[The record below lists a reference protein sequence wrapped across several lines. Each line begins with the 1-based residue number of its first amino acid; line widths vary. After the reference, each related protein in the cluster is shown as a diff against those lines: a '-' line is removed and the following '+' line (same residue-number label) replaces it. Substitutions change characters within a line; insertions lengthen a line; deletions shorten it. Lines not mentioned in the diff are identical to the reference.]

1 MDNIMADEKRD
12 SICKKVYIDPTADG
26 GESSK
31 PSPTTEALEFRFSD
45 GTVYRVT
52 LDEIGPNCQTAF
64 SWHGL
69 SQKLGDSYADKKG
82 TDIESRLESFGTVL
96 ERLQADDWVR
106 PGEGPGTR
114 PSLVADAVRAA
125 LLADGED
132 VSDERYAAIREKVK
146 GADNRKGALAN
157 VKIKAHYERI
167 AAERQTARA
176 AKAAE
181 DAFGSEDVGLGDF

>member
-1 MDNIMADEKRD
+1 MADDKRE
-12 SICKKVYIDPTADG
+12 SICKKVYIDADADG
-26 GESSK
+26 GESTK
-31 PSPTTEALEFRFSD
+31 PSPTATALEFRFANGD
-45 GTVYRVT
+45 VHRVT
-52 LDEIGPNCQTAF
+52 LDDIGESCRNACA
-64 SWHGL
+64 WHGL

-82 TDIESRLESFGTVL
+82 TDMEARLESFETVL

-125 LLADGED
+125 LIADGEE
-132 VSDERYAAIREKVK
+132 VSDERYTAIRDKVK

-176 AKAAE
+176 AKASE
-181 DAFGSEDVGLGDF
+181 DALNADARGEDVDLGDF